1 MGFHSIIPAG
11 GIGSRL
17 WPLSRTD
24 QPKFLTDF
32 TGSGRSML
40 QETVARLKTVTDTC
54 TIVTGKKYVE
64 AVESLFPRMRVL
76 AEPSPRGTMPA
87 IALAAALIARQD
99 PQAIVGSFAADHYIR
114 NEQAFSQAVTR
125 AIEAAQ
131 SGYIVTIGIQP
142 DSPST
147 AYGYI
152 KCAEEL
158 EVAGAYRVSSFVEK
172 PDVELAQQYVDSG
185 NYFWNA
191 GIFIAKASVLLG
203 RLEALRPDIAQPIQE
218 IVDAWES
225 PEYEEKLERL
235 WPTIPDTVIDR
246 VIAEPCTSEGRVAVV
261 PASMGWSDIGDFD
274 SLAEIMA
281 VRDGDVQQ
289 SDNVLAIDSP
299 DSLVLGAEKPVVLL
313 GIEGAVVVE
322 TPEALLITRRDCAQD
337 VKKIVERLP
346 DNNWE
351 NLL

>member
-1 MGFHSIIPAG
+1 MAFHSIIPAG

-17 WPLSRTD
+17 WPLSRAD

-32 TGSGRSML
+32 TGSGASML

-54 TIVTGKKYVE
+54 TIVTGEKYVE
-64 AVESLFPRMRVL
+64 AVESLFPSMCVL

-87 IALAAALIARQD
+87 IALATAIIMRDD
-99 PQAIVGSFAADHYIR
+99 PDAIVGSFAADHYIR
-114 NEQAFSQAVTR
+114 DRQAFPQAVTC
-125 AIEAAQ
+125 AVEAARR
-131 SGYIVTIGIQP
+131 GYIATIGIQP

-158 EVAGAYRVSSFVEK
+158 DIRGAYRASSFVEK
-172 PDVELAQQYVDSG
+172 PDAELAQQYVDSG

-191 GIFIAKASVLLG
+191 GIFIAKASVLLE

-225 PEYEEKLERL
+225 PEYEEELKRL

-246 VIAEPCTSEGRVAVV
+246 VIAEPCASKGRVAVV

-274 SLAEIMA
+274 SLADITDSADTQE
-281 VRDGDVQQ
+281 
-289 SDNVLAIDSP
+289 NVLAIDSP
-299 DSLVLGAEKPVVLL
+299 DSLVLGTDKPVVLL

-322 TPEALLITRRDCAQD
+322 TPEALLVTRRDCAQD
-337 VKKIVERLP
+337 VKKIVDILPERGW
-346 DNNWE
+346 D